1 MSDLEQGQPAALA
14 RTAEKKSRRTKTD
27 EELLA
32 EAERRASSLRER
44 IEAARDKRR
53 LALVEDLYALHGVDP
68 QPGDLGEAN
77 RISLLRSRL
86 GI

>member
-1 MSDLEQGQPAALA
+1 MSDHEQGQSAALA
-14 RTAEKKSRRTKTD
+14 GTVGKKSRKAKTD

-32 EAERRASSLRER
+32 NAERRASSLRER

-68 QPGDLGEAN
+68 QPGDLGEVN